1 MAEFC
6 LFTWSKK
13 WRLRIGR
20 GVESKGAVKNSK
32 IPTLGYEFCQTMEQ
46 HLAYIH
52 CLTIWFNIYN
62 RWFMKVFQNSFLLVL
77 VLAVATLVGVFRGNE
92 AKQRWIFK
100 IKSRFEEK
108 RHLAERKKL
117 MREGQV
123 ALDDIEIAAFHNN

>member
-1 MAEFC
+1 
-6 LFTWSKK
+6 
-13 WRLRIGR
+13 
-20 GVESKGAVKNSK
+20 
-32 IPTLGYEFCQTMEQ
+32 
-46 HLAYIH
+46 
-52 CLTIWFNIYN
+52 
-62 RWFMKVFQNSFLLVL
+62 MKVYQNSFLLVL